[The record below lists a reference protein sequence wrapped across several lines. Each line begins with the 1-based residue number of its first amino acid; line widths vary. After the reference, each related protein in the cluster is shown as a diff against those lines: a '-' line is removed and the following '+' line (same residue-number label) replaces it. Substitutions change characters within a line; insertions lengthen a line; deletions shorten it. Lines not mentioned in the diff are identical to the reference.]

1 MPDQVEDLPEG
12 LPIASVSDAEE
23 LEASYLFAGPIWKD
37 EIGSIPMFSIS
48 HGIKKLNIQS
58 NLGKHTRAK
67 PSYNITSH

>member
-1 MPDQVEDLPEG
+1 MFLWIISPTLHLVGPIMPDQVEDLPEG

-48 HGIKKLNIQS
+48 HGIKKIEY
-58 NLGKHTRAK
+58 TV
-67 PSYNITSH
+67 